1 MEIKVNIP
9 KNDYVQPTEV
19 REKVVQDI
27 CNHIIHWMKNSCEE
41 GFYQLRIKD
50 FDYTSAMLYLI
61 YSSSEKTET
70 SGFQDN
76 GKIDKERYPF
86 HVKVRTCEMKAVF
99 KVMQKAG
106 YHIFGSHNITDN
118 VHTYTFTT
126 KPVLNGRKAEKI
138 DFGMFID

>member
-1 MEIKVNIP
+1 MRISVNIP

-41 GFYQLRIKD
+41 GFYRLRIKD
-50 FDYTSAMLYLI
+50 FDYQNAMLYLI

-76 GKIDKERYPF
+76 GKIDKARYPF
-86 HVKVRTCEMKAVF
+86 HVKVRTCEMQAVF

-118 VHTYTFTT
+118 VHTYIFTT

-138 DFGMFID
+138 DFSMFID